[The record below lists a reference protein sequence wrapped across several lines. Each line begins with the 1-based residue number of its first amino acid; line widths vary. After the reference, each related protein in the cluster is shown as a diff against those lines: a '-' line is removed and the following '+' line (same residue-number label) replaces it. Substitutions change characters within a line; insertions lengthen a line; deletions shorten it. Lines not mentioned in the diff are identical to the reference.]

1 MMTYRGF
8 LKYARLRNHA
18 MHDLFCD
25 EELQEFAR
33 YNLEEFTNE
42 LETGEKSTMI
52 TEILEDL
59 QTMVDACGLKALESI
74 ERRVYKEIKALRA

>member
-8 LKYARLRNHA
+8 LKYARLRNHD
-18 MHDLFCD
+18 MHDLFCE

-33 YNLEEFTNE
+33 DNMEEFTRE
-42 LETGEKSTMI
+42 LETGEKSTI
-52 TEILEDL
+52 LTDILEDL
-59 QTMVDACGLKALESI
+59 QIMVDACGLKALESI